1 MKLFDRVIVASFI
14 RVLTVLPTDSVLVA
28 TRKMLEIQISSAIV
42 TVGNKPYGILTQAL
56 FFCLSFPFSI
66 SVERLKCLPPC

>member
-42 TVGNKPYGILTQAL
+42 TVGNKPYGILT
-56 FFCLSFPFSI
+56 
-66 SVERLKCLPPC
+66 